1 MEILPHLCYDNSGDN
16 VKAVGIICEYN
27 PFHNG
32 HLYHINKIKEMYNGY
47 KIIVVMSGN
56 FTQRGDVSILDKW
69 DKTELALQ
77 YGCDLVVELPFVFAS
92 QSADMFAHAAI
103 YLLSEL
109 QVDVLV
115 FGSESNNIELLK
127 NLAKIQLE
135 DKRYNKLVSTYIE
148 EGISYP
154 TATSKAL
161 FTLTG
166 KRIDKSNDIL
176 GLSYIREIYKQESEI
191 EPICIKRNNDFAS
204 RELSGNETSATSIR
218 HALLHGEDVSNYV
231 PPKTNQ
237 KLTKKLYFNEEYF
250 PILKYKILTDCFL
263 DKYQTVE
270 EGIENRLRKYML
282 TSKSMEE
289 FILKIKAKRY
299 TYNRINRMLTHI
311 LVGFTKE
318 EAKRFKSP
326 EYIRILG
333 FTYNGQKYLNEI
345 KNELSLPIVSKF
357 TSIKHHGLQIE
368 LKATIAYASILEEEE
383 KIRVIEAEYKNS
395 PIMY

>member
-1 MEILPHLCYDNSGDN
+1 M
-16 VKAVGIICEYN
+16 KAVGIICEYN

-32 HLYHINKIKEMYNGY
+32 HLYHINKIKELYPSY

-56 FTQRGDVSILDKW
+56 FTERGDVSILDKW
-69 DKTELALQ
+69 DKTELALR

-92 QSADMFAHAAI
+92 QSADVFAHAAI

-109 QVDVLV
+109 RVDVLV
-115 FGSESNNIELLK
+115 FGSESNNIVLLK

-135 DKRYNKLVSTYIE
+135 EKRYNKLVATYIE

-154 TATSKAL
+154 MATSKAL

-166 KRIDKSNDIL
+166 KKIGKANDIL
-176 GLSYIREIYKQESEI
+176 GLAYIREIYKQNSQI
-191 EPICIKRNNDFAS
+191 EPICIKRNNDFSS
-204 RELSGNETSATSIR
+204 RELSGSQTSATSIR
-218 HALLHGEDVSNYV
+218 HALFHGEDVSDYV
-231 PPKTNQ
+231 PPETQK
-237 KLTKKLYFNEEYF
+237 KLTKKLYFNENYF
-250 PILKYKILTDCFL
+250 SILKYKILTDSFL
-263 DKYQTVE
+263 DRYQTVD

-282 TSKSMEE
+282 TAKSMEE
-289 FILKIKAKRY
+289 FILKIKVKRY
-299 TYNRINRMLTHI
+299 TYNRITRMLTHI

-318 EAKRFKSP
+318 EAKRFKDP

-333 FTYNGQKYLNEI
+333 FTYSGQRYLNEI
-345 KNELSLPIVSKF
+345 KNELTLPLVSKF
-357 TSIKHHGLQIE
+357 TSMKHHGLQME

-383 KIRVIEAEYKNS
+383 KIKVIEAEYKNS